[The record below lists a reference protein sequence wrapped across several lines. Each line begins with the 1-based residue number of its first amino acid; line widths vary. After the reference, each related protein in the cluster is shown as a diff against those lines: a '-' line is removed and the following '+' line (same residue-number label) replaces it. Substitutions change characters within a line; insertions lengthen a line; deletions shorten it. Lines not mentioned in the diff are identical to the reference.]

1 MAARAARPD
10 VRTNRQ
16 PVEML
21 LFLEGLKHESELKQ
35 VRRGQTRKLHRK
47 SAARVHVDHFSFEDH
62 RPFIR
67 EVDRQLSAFA
77 GRRRRRGLK
86 KAAAKT
92 QIGEPVE
99 PASRRTLPETIQS
112 DSHSWMAAAFDKF
125 SHGLLDDRSGR
136 NSHAG

>member
-35 VRRGQTRKLHRK
+35 VRPGQTRKLHRK

-62 RPFIR
+62 RPFIG
-67 EVDRQLSAFA
+67 EVDRQLSVFA
-77 GRRRRRGLK
+77 GWGRRCSLK
-86 KAAAKT
+86 KASAET
-92 QIGEPVE
+92 EIGEPVE
-99 PASRRTLPETIQS
+99 PASRRALPETIQRDS
-112 DSHSWMAAAFDKF
+112 DSWMAAAFDDF
-125 SHGLLDDRSGR
+125 SHGLLDDCSGR